1 MHHPGKIDSAH
12 NQMKVSTSHPTS
24 RTTYPAWIDSQDFG
38 VAHACAIPRIRDSL
52 VLRLVAGRRQERA
65 RPFVHAIGTS

>member
-1 MHHPGKIDSAH
+1 MHHTGKLASARDLI
-12 NQMKVSTSHPTS
+12 KDSTSHPVS

-38 VAHACAIPRIRDSL
+38 MAHACAIPRIRDSL

-65 RPFVHAIGTS
+65 RPLAHAIGAP

>member
-1 MHHPGKIDSAH
+1 
-12 NQMKVSTSHPTS
+12 MKHSTSHPAS

-52 VLRLVAGRRQERA
+52 VLRLVAGRRQSRA
-65 RPFVHAIGTS
+65 HPLEHAIGTP